1 MAIEQEMG
9 LYQQSPPWCLPVW
22 WTALVSGL
30 QLHKTR
36 HQDQGEESPR
46 GVGGGGGGS
55 VNSYVLSTDCT
66 GRLEDGVHVTI
77 FMISYS
83 RLLITTVAYAAE
95 KYLFLLLW

>member
-36 HQDQGEESPR
+36 WHQDQGEESPVSASLVTWHWLR
-46 GVGGGGGGS
+46 VWEELKLS
-55 VNSYVLSTDCT
+55 VDVVLANVWEILC
-66 GRLEDGVHVTI
+66 
-77 FMISYS
+77 
-83 RLLITTVAYAAE
+83 
-95 KYLFLLLW
+95 